1 MTGGDAL
8 RLQGLEVTFPA
19 PAGGRVRAVRGVD
32 LVLGAGRVL
41 AVIGESGSGKSTV
54 LLAIAGLLGKAAQVA
69 GSLHLAGVSGDLL
82 ADGGSRRGIAG
93 RHIGMVFQN
102 PGASLNPVLSIG
114 SQIDEVVATHQALR
128 GPAVRGATLSLLAR
142 VGIGDAERR
151 AAGFAHQLSGG
162 LKQRVAIAAALAGR
176 PRLVL
181 ADEPTTALDATVQ
194 AQIFD
199 LLLDLVD
206 HDGIGLIL
214 VTHDM
219 AVAGSVADDIA
230 VMYAGRVVESGPAR
244 LLMDH
249 PAHPY
254 TAALIAAALPLV
266 PGSAP
271 GRGDAPF
278 PELPP
283 PDMGAVGA
291 GCDFAPRCR
300 FATTACRAACPPL
313 GPHAGRLVACFK
325 AGEVAP

>member
-8 RLQGLEVTFPA
+8 RLHGLEVSFPA
-19 PAGGRVRAVRGVD
+19 PGGGRVRAVRGVD
-32 LVLGAGRVL
+32 LALGAGRVL

-54 LLAIAGLLGKAAQVA
+54 LLAIAGLLGKGAAVI
-69 GSLHLAGVSGDLL
+69 GNLHLAGVPGDLL
-82 ADGGSRRGIAG
+82 APGVSRRGVAG

-102 PGASLNPVLSIG
+102 PGASLNPVLTIG
-114 SQIDEVVATHQALR
+114 SQIDEVVATHQALS
-128 GPAVRGATLSLLAR
+128 GVAVRAATLSLLAR
-142 VGIGDAERR
+142 VGVGDTERR
-151 AAGFAHQLSGG
+151 AAAFPHQLSGG

-206 HDGIGLIL
+206 RDGIGLIL

-244 LLMDH
+244 ELMDR

-254 TAALIAAALPLV
+254 TAALIAAALPL
-266 PGSAP
+266 AP
-271 GRGDAPF
+271 GPAPARGDAPF

-300 FATTACRAACPPL
+300 FATDQCRAARPAPE
-313 GPHAGRLVACFK
+313 AREGRLVACFE
-325 AGEVAP
+325 AGKGAP